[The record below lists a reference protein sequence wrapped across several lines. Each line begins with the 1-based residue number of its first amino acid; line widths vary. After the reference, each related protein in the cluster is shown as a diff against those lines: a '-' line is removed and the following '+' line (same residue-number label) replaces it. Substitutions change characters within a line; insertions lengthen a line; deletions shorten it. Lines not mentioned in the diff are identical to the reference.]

1 MGCPSLP
8 RPPTANSV
16 STRRPGH
23 SGILGLEGSQ
33 DGHPVG
39 PGMGGGLGQCHR
51 ANWKQYRELS
61 SGPDPEPCALPVP
74 HCLGARPRDPPV
86 FQVPVF
92 PSVTAVV
99 IPGHGDKP
107 LFPSQVPLSLPL
119 PRPARRFSC
128 CVLLL
133 HPGGQGCLYAGLA
146 SPRVLHCCGEVLGAQ
161 GSLHA
166 WFRCA
171 EPCRVMFLI
180 GVLEPV
186 GYLRTGLVGYA
197 QTSCQQAGTRLR
209 VGQSVSFSSLPTC
222 HEGGSC
228 ILKVASS
235 MRPCES

>member
-8 RPPTANSV
+8 RPPTDNSV

-99 IPGHGDKP
+99 IHSRTRGQTTLSQPGAFEPSPPETRTP
-107 LFPSQVPLSLPL
+107 LFLLCPLASSWWPGLSSCRAGLSSSSPLLRRGVGCSGEPACVVSVCRAMSCHVSHWGLGACGVPEDRVGWVCSNVLPASWNQT
-119 PRPARRFSC
+119 RSWSE

-133 HPGGQGCLYAGLA
+133 
-146 SPRVLHCCGEVLGAQ
+146 
-161 GSLHA
+161 
-166 WFRCA
+166 
-171 EPCRVMFLI
+171 
-180 GVLEPV
+180 
-186 GYLRTGLVGYA
+186 
-197 QTSCQQAGTRLR
+197 TSHL
-209 VGQSVSFSSLPTC
+209 S
-222 HEGGSC
+222 
-228 ILKVASS
+228 
-235 MRPCES
+235 